1 MGEVYSVSSNIQVQL
16 KMLFTVALACFVAA
30 AAAAPN
36 DIVVGYDLDDHEH
49 TQKGQAGTAVTGS
62 YSFTGADGVEH
73 VVSYIAD
80 DKGYRVVGDA
90 RIEPKEKP
98 ATARPVPSP
107 ARAPAA
113 APTQAPAP
121 APTRP
126 PTKAPAAALPAVVRP
141 AAVRPAAPSTVQASS
156 VAHLV
161 PIHAFHAFPVQ
172 YVQLAQAP
180 EHHSTV
186 QVHSGTAG
194 YFGYCFY
201 APGGLSQDGEQE
213 VVGFDGTRYI
223 LKRV

>member
-1 MGEVYSVSSNIQVQL
+1 MGMN
-16 KMLFTVALACFVAA
+16 MLFTVALACFVAV

-141 AAVRPAAPSTVQASS
+141 AAVR
-156 VAHLV
+156 
-161 PIHAFHAFPVQ
+161 
-172 YVQLAQAP
+172 
-180 EHHSTV
+180 
-186 QVHSGTAG
+186 
-194 YFGYCFY
+194 
-201 APGGLSQDGEQE
+201 
-213 VVGFDGTRYI
+213 
-223 LKRV
+223 